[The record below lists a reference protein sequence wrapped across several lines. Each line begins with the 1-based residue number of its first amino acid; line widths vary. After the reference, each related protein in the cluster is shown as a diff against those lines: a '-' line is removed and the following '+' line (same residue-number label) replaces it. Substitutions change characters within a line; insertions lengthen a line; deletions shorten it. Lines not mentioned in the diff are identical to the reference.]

1 MSRIDAFNPAAST
14 FDTALRQGGARQDA
28 VGHFGGQQVQ
38 VDDANSVLADAA
50 EEISLHHSEKAET
63 KHSSERKKEATRAL
77 ELMSPEAIL
86 EYMDAAQAHEN
97 PEQLVQLAKRML
109 SGQGGDPAAQAK
121 KAFGEPTQ
129 QFMALQYALHQGERE
144 GAPAEALDALREALD
159 DLEMEHGPRIRADA
173 NTIAAA
179 GEGARGSADV
189 AQFQA
194 TYRDVVLGNPSLAGT
209 LKLALERFGDG
220 DFAAGLSRLI
230 QALGQDLAAA
240 RPSGDPTR
248 LQNLVQDL
256 YHLGVAATVLD
267 ASRELHAKIGEQHGA
282 LSGSPVA
289 LMQDLVGISAEKWVS
304 GNRFTALAEKF
315 GATGVEAQIHFL
327 TGIKLLMRDL
337 PVKVFVDADQRQT
350 IFQAAQDALDAA
362 IDREDY

>member
-129 QFMALQYALHQGERE
+129 QFMALQYALQQGERE
-144 GAPAEALDALREALD
+144 G
-159 DLEMEHGPRIRADA
+159 
-173 NTIAAA
+173 
-179 GEGARGSADV
+179 
-189 AQFQA
+189 Q
-194 TYRDVVLGNPSLAGT
+194 
-209 LKLALERFGDG
+209 
-220 DFAAGLSRLI
+220 
-230 QALGQDLAAA
+230 
-240 RPSGDPTR
+240 
-248 LQNLVQDL
+248 
-256 YHLGVAATVLD
+256 
-267 ASRELHAKIGEQHGA
+267 
-282 LSGSPVA
+282 
-289 LMQDLVGISAEKWVS
+289 
-304 GNRFTALAEKF
+304 
-315 GATGVEAQIHFL
+315 
-327 TGIKLLMRDL
+327 
-337 PVKVFVDADQRQT
+337 
-350 IFQAAQDALDAA
+350 
-362 IDREDY
+362 